1 MSRGPGHDQTAGATR
16 RTPWGRFRP
25 GWTVGYRRAWLRGDV
40 VAGIT
45 VTAYLVPQVMAYAD
59 LAGLPASTGL
69 WAAVGGLTAYALIG
83 TSPCLSAGPESTTA
97 LMTAAALGA
106 VAGSPDQVDDLAV
119 TLAFAVAALCLLGW
133 LGHLSALAQMLSR
146 PVLVGYM
153 AGIAAIMVMSQLGK
167 LMGVATTGST
177 FVSEARGLAGRLEDV
192 HLPTLT
198 VGLATLVVMLA
209 GSALWPRAPM
219 ALVGMLGATS
229 AVSLLGLTDH
239 GVRVIGDIP
248 THLPAAGLPDVSGG
262 TMLDLLAPALG
273 IAFVGYTD
281 NILTAR
287 SFAARHDDPI
297 DARRELL
304 AVGAAN
310 LGSALMHGFP
320 VSSSGSRTAIADASG
335 ARSQLAGLV
344 TVVVTLASI
353 WALEPLLAA
362 FPATALAAVV
372 VYAAVRLVN
381 LAEFRRYAS
390 FRRSELLLA
399 LGTTIAV
406 LAVGVLIGV
415 LVAIGLSV
423 LDLLRRVARPHDAI
437 EGFVPGLAGMH
448 DVDDFPDAERVP
460 GLVVYRYDSPLFF
473 ANAEDFATR
482 ARAAAAGDVS
492 WFILNTE
499 AIVEVDIT
507 AVDALEALRQ
517 ELAARGVVFGLARI
531 KQDLRAM
538 LEPSG
543 LLDRIGE
550 QYLFPT
556 LPTAVE
562 AYRAWD
568 QARRAPD

>member
-1 MSRGPGHDQTAGATR
+1 MNRGPGRPQGAGATSR
-16 RTPWGRFRP
+16 RLLRAGRP
-25 GWTVGYRRAWLRGDV
+25 GWTIGYRRAWLRGDV
-40 VAGIT
+40 IAGVT

-83 TSPCLSAGPESTTA
+83 TSPSLSAGPESTTA

-106 VAGSPDQVDDLAV
+106 VGTTSDSVDDLAV
-119 TLAFAVAALCLLGW
+119 ALALAVACLCVLGW
-133 LGHLSALAQMLSR
+133 LGHLSVLSQMLSR

-153 AGIAAIMVMSQLGK
+153 AGIAALMVMSQLGK
-167 LMGVATTGST
+167 LVGVATTGNS
-177 FVSEARGLAGRLEDV
+177 FLAQARGFLGRLDHA
-192 HLPTLT
+192 HLPTLL
-198 VGLATLVVMLA
+198 VGVATLLVMLVGA
-209 GSALWPRAPM
+209 ALWPRAPM
-219 ALVGMLGATS
+219 ALVGMLGATA
-229 AVSLLGLTDH
+229 AVRLLDLTDH
-239 GVRVIGDIP
+239 GVRIIGDIP
-248 THLPAAGLPDVSGG
+248 SGLPVPGIPDVSGASV
-262 TMLDLLAPALG
+262 LALMPPALG
-273 IAFVGYTD
+273 IAFVAYTD

-287 SFAARHDDPI
+287 SFAAQHADPV

-310 LGSALMHGFP
+310 LGSALLHGFP

-335 ARSQLAGLV
+335 ARTQLAGLV

-353 WALEPLLAA
+353 WVLEPLLAA

-372 VYAAVRLVN
+372 VYAAVRLVDVGE
-381 LAEFRRYAS
+381 LRRYAS

-399 LGTTIAV
+399 LGTTVAV

-448 DVDDFPDAERVP
+448 DVDDFPDAEPVP
-460 GLVVYRYDSPLFF
+460 GLVIYRYDSPLFF
-473 ANAEDFATR
+473 ANAEDFRTR
-482 ARAAAAGDVS
+482 ARAAAAGDVN

-507 AVDALEALRQ
+507 AVDALEDLRR
-517 ELAARGVVFGLARI
+517 ELDARGIVFGLARI
-531 KQDLRAM
+531 KQDLRAV
-538 LEPSG
+538 LEPTG
-543 LLDRIGE
+543 LLQRIGAP
-550 QYLFPT
+550 YLFPT

-562 AYRAWD
+562 AYRAWERAR
-568 QARRAPD
+568 QAAD